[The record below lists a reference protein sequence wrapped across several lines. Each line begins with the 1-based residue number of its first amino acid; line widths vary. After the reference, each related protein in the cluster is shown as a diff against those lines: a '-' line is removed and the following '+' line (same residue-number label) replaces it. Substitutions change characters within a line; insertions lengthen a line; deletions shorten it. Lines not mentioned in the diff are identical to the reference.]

1 MTKDES
7 HNFSKREGFTCDY
20 SDSDQDFMSRK
31 NVAVLLLLL
40 PLVLVYGQLT
50 ISNSQRQLVASYF
63 TNEIVDSMFYQEKEG
78 NECQFQIQF
87 LIKQNQNVG
96 LVKSLSK
103 LDKDLM
109 SHVFFFICLYGYYFI
124 LGKWL
129 MVFNLEKYVKSF

>member
-63 TNEIVDSMFYQEKEG
+63 TNEIVDSTFYQEKEG